1 MVVFLINRWF
11 SRYLYKLAVYSK
23 PLATRFVSQ
32 TTRQKI
38 RRILIGGSVAPT
50 SKSTALTSSYQYID
64 GINLVGYSR
73 AEMGVGESC
82 RAAANSLHCL
92 EIPFGIINFT
102 GSNSAR
108 SEDITWAHKE
118 ISKPEFSINIFHI
131 NAQEMKDVY
140 TYYGSPLFGNR
151 YNIGFWHWE
160 LPDFPDDWIDNFS
173 FLDEVWVPS
182 TFVGDSISIKSPIPV
197 VKIPHSIEVKISEPR
212 SREYFGLPD
221 NSFLFLSMYD
231 AKSYQERKNPKAAIK
246 AFKMSFDPWD
256 TSVGLVVKANNPSGN
271 SNDIME
277 IRELVGD
284 YQNIYIIDKTVS
296 RNDVNALINVTDC
309 FVSLHRSEGFGLVMA
324 EAMYLGKP
332 VIGTNWSSNTDFMN
346 PSNSCLVDFQLIS
359 LNNDHGPYKAY
370 QHWADPS
377 ILHASKY
384 MTRLVSDKEY
394 YNQIA
399 INGEQYIKEH
409 HSPEKIGRLIRKR
422 MDYIKKF
429 KFGG

>member
-1 MVVFLINRWF
+1 M
-11 SRYLYKLAVYSK
+11 
-23 PLATRFVSQ
+23 PQATRQ
-32 TTRQKI
+32 RI
-38 RRILIGGSVAPT
+38 RAILIGRSVTPT
-50 SKSTALTSSYQYID
+50 HKDAAQTSSNQYID
-64 GINLVGYSR
+64 GINLVGYAR

-82 RAAANSLHCL
+82 RAAARSIHSE
-92 EIPFGIINFT
+92 EIPFGIINFNGT
-102 GSNSAR
+102 NSAR
-108 SEDITWAHKE
+108 TEDVTWADKE
-118 ISKPEFSINIFHI
+118 IIKPEYSINIFHI

-140 TYYGSPLFGNR
+140 TYYGPSLFENR

-197 VKIPHSIEVKISEPR
+197 VKIPHSIEVQISEAR
-212 SREYFGLPD
+212 TRDYFGLPEK
-221 NSFLFLSMYD
+221 SFLFLSMYD
-231 AKSYQERKNPKAAIK
+231 VKSFQERKNPKAAIE
-246 AFKMSFDPWD
+246 AFKMSFEPGDI
-256 TSVGLVVKANNPSGN
+256 SVGLVVKANNPSGN
-271 SNDIME
+271 TSDLAE

-324 EAMYLGKP
+324 EAMYLRKP

-346 PSNSCLVDFQLIS
+346 SNNSCLVDFQLIS
-359 LNNDHGPYKAY
+359 LKKDHGPYKAY
-370 QHWADPS
+370 QHWADPD

-384 MTRLVSDKEY
+384 MTRLANDKEF

-399 INGEQYIKEH
+399 INGEQYIKEYH
-409 HSPEKIGRLIRKR
+409 APLKIGRLIRKR
-422 MDYIKKF
+422 MDYIKMF